1 MANGGARPGAGR
13 KPGSK
18 TRKVRDIA
26 IKAARK
32 GETPVDV
39 MLGAMRALW
48 EQSQAAEDMGE
59 KLRLAKL
66 AADTAEKA
74 APYIHPK
81 LSPKPPESETNEV
94 HITLIGA
101 LTDEG

>member
-18 TRKVRDIA
+18 TRKVRDVA
-26 IKAARK
+26 IKSAKSGA
-32 GETPVDV
+32 TPVDV

-48 EQSQAAEDMGE
+48 EQSQAAEDITE
-59 KLRLAKL
+59 KLKLAKL

-81 LSPKPPESETNEV
+81 LAPKPTDADNEKTTV
-94 HITLIGA
+94 VNVYGA
-101 LTDEG
+101 LR